1 MRQRLHLFTS
11 KVTNFQRLKKG
22 AFLVKNAENYVGD
35 MIFVKYVLRIRLE
48 ITACK

>member
-22 AFLVKNAENYVGD
+22 AFLVNNAENYEGD
-35 MIFVKYVLRIRLE
+35 MIFVNTLFESV
-48 ITACK
+48 